1 MDEPWFSR
9 IKIRALLSRS
19 SSLHGREKRERSVF
33 PRRPISVNR
42 GLQSWFWNFYW
53 VNVQVLIKHFFAL
66 SLLHS
71 EGSGTA
77 QLDRRQGTVLF
88 YS

>member
-19 SSLHGREKRERSVF
+19 SSLHGREKRERGVF
-33 PRRPISVNR
+33 PRRPISANG
-42 GLQSWFWNFYW
+42 GLQSWFWNHGYW
-53 VNVQVLIKHFFAL
+53 VNMQVLRKKKKKDFAL

-71 EGSGTA
+71 GI
-77 QLDRRQGTVLF
+77 
-88 YS
+88 

>member
-19 SSLHGREKRERSVF
+19 SSLHGREKRERGVF
-33 PRRPISVNR
+33 PRRPISANG
-42 GLQSWFWNFYW
+42 GLQAWFWSRYW
-53 VNVQVLIKHFFAL
+53 VNMQVLIKKDFAL

-71 EGSGTA
+71 EGSETA
-77 QLDRRQGTVLF
+77 QLDRREGTGLF